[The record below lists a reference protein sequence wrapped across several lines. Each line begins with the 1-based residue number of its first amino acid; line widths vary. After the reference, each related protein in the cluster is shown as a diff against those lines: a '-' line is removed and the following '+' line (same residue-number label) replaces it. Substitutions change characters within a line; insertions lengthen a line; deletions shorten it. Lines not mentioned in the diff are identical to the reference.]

1 MVSTQQHKQWIPG
14 MRRLR
19 LVRSIF
25 LIFLLVCCCA
35 AICTAFINARP
46 YFEARLC
53 KASVGFSNIEVLFS
67 VLYNA
72 SSVVSLIALVL
83 AQYYDSHERSGAPPL
98 LTRRLSHPLASP
110 VVVRRSSSR
119 TSWPSASSL
128 ATVTVGVADGPP
140 EADHSRSMV
149 QIPLAVYL
157 GVFLLTTILVYR
169 PASSALLIWH
179 ATLASLCLCGICT
192 AVASTGILGSAALW
206 DPAVGTGPYFVGQ
219 AAGGLIVAL
228 LNVVAAGSDNPQEY
242 QAQVCA
248 TGGLDPAAAG
258 TPLSSCVPY
267 HQVSFSTGAYFL
279 LNCLI
284 LASCIVGYAYVDQQR
299 RERKGGQP
307 HYTAVQDVSSDCLP
321 SKIEV
326 TGNETTQ
333 GVQPGDGED
342 MERSVAAAMPPLA
355 MELPST
361 LSHEEHSTRAVWKV
375 VQLPALALFLTY
387 FVTLAIFPVITSD
400 LTSVQ
405 ECRSPARLRN
415 DMFVPLTF
423 LVFNLGDLVGRFAV
437 PDETMEKD
445 RWRLPRRLVLASL
458 ARVGFLPL
466 FFLCYSRKSLY
477 KNVAIP
483 SDAFSWLVQFVF
495 AVTNGVLTTAS
506 FSVAATLLPS
516 DENLQQIASS
526 ILNLSLCLGLV
537 AGGLAASPLLW
548 LFSGHW

>member
-1 MVSTQQHKQWIPG
+1 
-14 MRRLR
+14 
-19 LVRSIF
+19 
-25 LIFLLVCCCA
+25 
-35 AICTAFINARP
+35 
-46 YFEARLC
+46 
-53 KASVGFSNIEVLFS
+53 LFS
-67 VLYNA
+67 VLYNV

-83 AQYYDSHERSGAPPL
+83 AQYYYSHERSGAL

-169 PASSALLIWH
+169 PAASALLIWH
-179 ATLASLCLCGICT
+179 ATLGSLCVCGICT
-192 AVASTGILGSAALW
+192 AVASAGILGSAALW
-206 DPAVGTGPYFVGQ
+206 DPTVGTGPYFVGQ

-228 LNVVAAGSDNPQEY
+228 LNVVAAGTDDPQQY

-248 TGGLDPAAAG
+248 TGGLEAHHHADNASATGA
-258 TPLSSCVPY
+258 PLSSCVPY
-267 HQVSFSTGAYFL
+267 HQVSYSTGAYFL

-299 RERKGGQP
+299 RERKGGRP

-326 TGNETTQ
+326 TDNEATQ

-342 MERSVAAAMPPLA
+342 TERSVAAAMPPLA

-400 LTSVQ
+400 LTSVH

-423 LVFNLGDLVGRFAV
+423 LVFNLGDIVGRFAV
-437 PDETMEKD
+437 PEETTEKD

-458 ARVGFLPL
+458 VRVGFLPL

-516 DENLQQIASS
+516 HENLQQIASS